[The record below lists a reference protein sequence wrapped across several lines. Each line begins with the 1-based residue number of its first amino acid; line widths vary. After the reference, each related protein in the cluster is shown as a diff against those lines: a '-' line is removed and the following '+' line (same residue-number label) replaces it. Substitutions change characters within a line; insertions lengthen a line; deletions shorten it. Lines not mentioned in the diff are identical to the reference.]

1 MERLWQHEETG
12 RFVWHENPG
21 RRWYAVQMIHEDE
34 LPAGMTQDEYDAWY
48 ENSHVPDGVGC
59 RMGPKLAPNALA
71 ERTGAAGDR
80 SGRAPGSAAG

>member
-59 RMGPKLAPNALA
+59 RMGPKLAPNDQAS
-71 ERTGAAGDR
+71 GAR
-80 SGRAPGSAAG
+80 SVPLHAPVGRGKN